1 MSRTRRI
8 AGSLAAVL
16 AAMAALFVAT
26 AGPAL
31 AADKYIC
38 NSDRSPNT
46 TENAKRIVAPHITT
60 ITVKIDLCAGRHETP
75 SQRIAWGSTTWS
87 GNYVASNPFISFK
100 VTIRL
105 ERADRVI
112 LSHTCD
118 LASKMNAH
126 HQSLD
131 PVKCATATFNKA
143 PKYKWTSDAVV
154 KFDLRGDGKGAYT
167 WNLRGSP
174 ELY

>member
-8 AGSLAAVL
+8 AISLAAAF
-16 AAMAALFVAT
+16 AATASLFVAN

-38 NSDRSPNT
+38 NSDRSPNS
-46 TENAKRIVAPHITT
+46 TENSIYIVAPHITT
-60 ITVKIDLCAGRHETP
+60 ITVNIDLCVGRHESP

-87 GNYVASNPFISFK
+87 GNYVASNPFNSFK
-100 VTIRL
+100 LTIRL
-105 ERADRVI
+105 ERADRVE
-112 LSHTCD
+112 LTHTCD
-118 LASKMNAH
+118 LAPKMNAH

-131 PVKCATATFNKA
+131 PVKCATATFNNA

-154 KFDLRGDGKGAYT
+154 TYDLRGDGKGAHT